1 MNKEKNL
8 KETYESPS
16 LNVVNVGVQRCIA
29 ASGDGLNENYSD
41 ENGTW

>member
-29 ASGDGLNENYSD
+29 ASNDNYS
-41 ENGTW
+41 EKNGTWVTD

>member
-29 ASGDGLNENYSD
+29 ASNENFST
-41 ENGTW
+41 ENGSWVTE